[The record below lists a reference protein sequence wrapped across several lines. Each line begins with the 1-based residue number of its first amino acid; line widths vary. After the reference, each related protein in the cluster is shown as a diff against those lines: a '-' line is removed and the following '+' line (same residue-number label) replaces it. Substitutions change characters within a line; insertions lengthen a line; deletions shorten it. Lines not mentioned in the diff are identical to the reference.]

1 MMELYLAVAVLVSAV
16 GAFAFLVVHKK
27 SGANTFFY
35 LCICSI
41 LIFIGSGAA
50 AMGSLSPGL
59 IAYTIP
65 LVDISLALFGVSMAV
80 ASGWLAYTFRLAG
93 ERID

>member
-1 MMELYLAVAVLVSAV
+1 
-16 GAFAFLVVHKK
+16 
-27 SGANTFFY
+27 
-35 LCICSI
+35 
-41 LIFIGSGAA
+41 
-50 AMGSLSPGL
+50 MGSLSPGL
-59 IAYTIP
+59 IAYTRP